1 MKNIV
6 IFDEYNEIDIKPF
19 DLLQRYVEM
28 TDGDVR
34 SLLLTDS
41 SMHECSCPGCKAD
54 EAIPAFEKFGM
65 QYKECAQCHSLFI
78 SPRPDD
84 LALRNYYRSS
94 NSRRFW
100 REKLLSMTGQKR
112 KVKIIKPRFEWIVE
126 SIEEYLPDAFH
137 IADINTDQCAYV
149 EEIIDTKYFK
159 EKTLLY
165 PFMPLGED
173 IVDKGIKVVNSPQD
187 EPALAGK
194 IDIISLFEVMDRVSD
209 VDGLLKRVSH
219 MLRQGGLCFITG
231 ILASGFDIQ
240 ILWSEAENIFPP
252 DRLNVLSV
260 EGVQSLVNR
269 HGFECVEFS
278 TPGILDVEIV
288 EKFFMQDT
296 DCSIPRFVK
305 YLLKNRD
312 EETKR
317 LLQEFLQMNL
327 LSSYG
332 RVLLRKN

>member
-1 MKNIV
+1 MKHIV
-6 IFDEYNEIDIKPF
+6 VFDEYNEIDLKPS
-19 DLLQRYVEM
+19 DLLRKYVEM
-28 TDGDVR
+28 TESDVR
-34 SLLLTDS
+34 SLLLTDPT
-41 SMHECSCPGCKAD
+41 MHECSCPGCKAD

-65 QYKECAQCHSLFI
+65 QYKECTRCHSLFV

-84 LALRNYYRSS
+84 LALRDYYRFSS
-94 NSRRFW
+94 ARRFW

-112 KVKIIKPRFEWIVE
+112 KIKIIKPRFEWIVE
-126 SIEEYLPDAFH
+126 SIEEYLPGAFH

-165 PFMPLGED
+165 PFMSFGEE
-173 IVDKGIKVVNSPQD
+173 IADKGIKVVNSSQD
-187 EPALAGK
+187 EHALAGK
-194 IDIISLFEVMDRVSD
+194 VDIISLFEVMDRVSD
-209 VDGLLKRVSH
+209 VDGLLQRVSR
-219 MLRQGGLCFITG
+219 MLRQGGLCFMTG
-231 ILASGFDIQ
+231 ILVSGFDIQ
-240 ILWSEAENIFPP
+240 ILWSEADNIFPP

-260 EGVQSLVNR
+260 EGAQSLVNR

-278 TPGILDVEIV
+278 TPGMLDVEIV
-288 EKFFMQDT
+288 EKFLMYDP
-296 DCSIPRFVK
+296 DCSIPRFIK

-312 EETKR
+312 EGTKR